1 MRSPCSNGLVGLIAI
16 EASADDGAPNVAA
29 GDETLAQIFAWLARG
44 NRALEFGLPAASRFA
59 PAGRFLHDRVPAV
72 TADCQTLGI
81 QLDRAAVQLR
91 RLIAQQA

>member
-1 MRSPCSNGLVGLIAI
+1 VGLIVI
-16 EASADDGAPNVAA
+16 EASADDQTADVAV

-44 NRALEFGLPAASRFA
+44 DRGLELPVVPASRFA
-59 PAGRFLHDRVPAV
+59 PAGRIPHDRVPAV

-91 RLIAQQA
+91 RRIAQPA